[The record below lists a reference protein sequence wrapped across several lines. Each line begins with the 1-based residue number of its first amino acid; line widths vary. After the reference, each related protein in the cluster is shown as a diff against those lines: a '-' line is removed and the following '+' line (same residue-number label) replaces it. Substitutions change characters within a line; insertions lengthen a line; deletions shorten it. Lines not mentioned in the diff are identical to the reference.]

1 MIITNL
7 KNNTSLYYETLALIE
22 ESFGYD
28 KPFKFDIDFYPLM
41 EEKNWHNNYLILEKN
56 TCTVL
61 GHIGVNLKFLKN
73 QYSKTPIALIGGISI
88 HKDYRNQGLF
98 KLLMNYVLEQ
108 YKKKVSLFILWS
120 DLKDLYNKFDF
131 FEAGS
136 TIQTGNY
143 NLTEESIKD
152 SSFTKTR
159 LGNLTSHDI
168 KIIKSIYENYTK
180 KHMTSLERNWNQ
192 WNTLKKINSS
202 DLYLYKIKGKIVGY
216 FFAHKGFDLQNIIHE
231 YAVLEKF
238 KDQFFH
244 VLMPYKLWV
253 PENFYINHRE
263 IKKNFL
269 AFFKIGSEN
278 FFSSFIEDWT
288 QKKIKINSIG
298 KNNVIYTSK
307 NKTYTQSIESF
318 LIFLFGP
325 HQTNNFSHPL
335 YFSGLE
341 SI

>member
-7 KNNTSLYYETLALIE
+7 KNNISLYKETLNLIE
-22 ESFGYD
+22 ESFGYNE
-28 KPFKFDIDFYPLM
+28 PFQFDIDFYPLM
-41 EEKNWHNNYLILEKN
+41 EEKNWNNNYLILDKGIGK
-56 TCTVL
+56 VL

-88 HKDYRNQGLF
+88 HKNYRNQGLF
-98 KLLMNYVLEQ
+98 KKLMNHVLEQ
-108 YKKKVSLFILWS
+108 YKRKVSLFILWS

-131 FEAGS
+131 YEAGS

-152 SSFTKTR
+152 SSFTKTK
-159 LGNLTSHDI
+159 LGSLSSRDI

-180 KHMTSLERNWNQ
+180 KYMTSLERNWKQ

-202 DLYLYKIKGKIVGY
+202 DLYLYKKKGEIVGY
-216 FFAHKGFDLQNIIHE
+216 FFAHKGLDLQNIIHE

-244 VLMPYKLWV
+244 VLMPYKLWA
-253 PENFYINHRE
+253 PENFYMNHNE

-269 AFFKIGSEN
+269 AFFKIGSKD
-278 FFSSFIEDWT
+278 FFKSFIEDWT
-288 QKKIKINSIG
+288 QRKIQINSLD
-298 KNNVIYTSK
+298 KNSVTYTFKNIIYTKS
-307 NKTYTQSIESF
+307 NESF
-318 LIFLFGP
+318 LTFLFGP
-325 HQTNNFSHPL
+325 DQTNEFSHPL